1 MEKPYYGYLRIR
13 KNRCILIVY
22 MKKIDFLSL
31 DGRSLRTFLMVLDE
45 SSISKAAERLDVTQ
59 SAVSHTLDKLRIAF
73 GDPLFVRSGRQIAA
87 TERAI
92 ALREPVQ
99 KILDDLKALTDQRLF
114 DSTMGQLHFT
124 IAANDFQ
131 RDLIFPNL
139 LKELD
144 LEGVDIFTRFI
155 PSGLPAADLL
165 RQDRCQ
171 FLVTPF
177 PPDGPDIFQIRLF
190 EDRPVCFFDE
200 NMRQPPN
207 TLKEFLESDFIDVI
221 FDDNQSSF
229 DTLGYSAKEKFKKA
243 KVSVPNFNAVYLF
256 LKNSHMLS
264 VELSLMAKLGYQGLQ
279 YAELPF
285 KTKPISMYLT
295 WHRRNQTDPA
305 HRWFR
310 ERIQKNI
317 SEKIL

>member
-1 MEKPYYGYLRIR
+1 
-13 KNRCILIVY
+13 

-31 DGRSLRTFLMVLDE
+31 DGRSLRTFLTVLDE

-99 KILDDLKALTDQRLF
+99 KVLDELKALTDQRLF
-114 DSTMGQLHFT
+114 DPTIGQLQFT

-139 LKELD
+139 LKQIY
-144 LEGVDIFTRFI
+144 LEGVKISTRFI

-177 PPDGPDIFQIRLF
+177 PPEGPDIFQIRLF
-190 EDRPVCFFDE
+190 QDRLACFFDE
-200 NMRQPPN
+200 KMRQPPR
-207 TLKEFLESDFIDVI
+207 TLKEFLASDFIDVR
-221 FDDNQSSF
+221 FDDNQSNL
-229 DTLGYSAKEKFKKA
+229 DILGYSASEKFKNPR
-243 KVSVPNFNAVYLF
+243 VFVPNFNAVYLF
-256 LKNSHMLS
+256 LKNSTMLS
-264 VELSLMAKLGYQGLQ
+264 VEVSLMSKLGYQGLQ
-279 YAELPF
+279 FAELPF
-285 KTKPISMYLT
+285 KTKPISMYLV

-310 ERIQKNI
+310 ERIQKFI
-317 SEKIL
+317 SEKII

>member
-1 MEKPYYGYLRIR
+1 MLHLIIR
-13 KNRCILIVY
+13 KNSVLLIII
-22 MKKIDFLSL
+22 MKNIDFLSL
-31 DGRSLRTFLMVLDE
+31 DGRSLRTFLTVLE
-45 SSISKAAERLDVTQ
+45 HSSISKAAERLGVTQ

-99 KILDDLKALTDQRLF
+99 KVLDELKALTDERLF
-114 DSTMGQLHFT
+114 DPTIGQLHFT

-131 RDLIFPNL
+131 RDLIFPKL
-139 LKELD
+139 MKELD
-144 LEGVDIFTRFI
+144 LEGVDIFTRYI
-155 PSGLPAADLL
+155 PSGLPATDLL

-177 PPDGPDIFQIRLF
+177 PPEGPDIFQVRLF
-190 EDRPVCFFDE
+190 EDRVVCFYDKE
-200 NMRQPPN
+200 IRQPPT
-207 TLKEFLESDFIDVI
+207 TLKGFLESDFIDI
-221 FDDNQSSF
+221 RFEDNQSSL
-229 DTLGYSAKEKFKKA
+229 DSLGYSVTKKLRKP
-243 KVSVPNFNAVYLF
+243 KVSVPNFNAVYSF
-256 LKNSHMLS
+256 LKNSNMLS
-264 VELSLMAKLGYQGLQ
+264 VELSLIAKLGFQGLQ

-285 KTKPISMYLT
+285 KTKPITMYLV

-310 ERIQKNI
+310 ERLKKYI
-317 SEKIL
+317 SEKI